1 MGFLSK
7 VEAKVKEKAKEKK
20 AAPSV
25 FTPFNR
31 KLTDLKE
38 VGYIDYGSYTEILL
52 YSPKQRRFFLEI
64 SKQRALGWLSRN
76 RDRIKDYLETSEATR
91 HLPFIADDK
100 SVGNR
105 RVS

>member
-20 AAPSV
+20 ASYTL
-25 FTPFNR
+25 TPFNR
-31 KLTDLKE
+31 KLVDLKE
-38 VGYIDYGSYTEILL
+38 IGYIDYGSYTEILV
-52 YSPKQRRFFLEI
+52 YSPRQRRFFLEI
-64 SKQRALGWLSRN
+64 SKQKALGWLSRN

>member
-1 MGFLSK
+1 MGFLAK
-7 VEAKVKEKAKEKK
+7 VEAKVKEKAKEKT
-20 AAPSV
+20 SSIL
-25 FTPFNR
+25 TPFNR

-38 VGYIDYGSYTEILL
+38 LGYIDYGSYTEILL

-91 HLPFIADDK
+91 HLPYIADDK
-100 SVGNR
+100 SIGNR

>member
-7 VEAKVKEKAKEKK
+7 VEAKVKEKDKEKK
-20 AAPSV
+20 TSV

-38 VGYIDYGSYTEILL
+38 IGYIDYGSYTEILV
-52 YSPKQRRFFLEI
+52 YSPRQRRFFLEI

-91 HLPFIADDK
+91 HLPYVADDK